1 MDRSAGPAL
10 RWLRALMVAVVSVA
24 VGGFGHVSA
33 EGLLPGWGA
42 LAALVLVSTAVAA
55 SLLGRPASTARV
67 VLLLMVGQTLIH
79 VALTMMAGHEGA
91 PAPDTTAMAMT
102 SRPVAPDLADGGRRV
117 GSLYDQLHREPP
129 VLEHLSVPSPLLHV
143 FADLTGA
150 NAVMALA
157 HLAAAAAVGLWLASG
172 ERALWTVLAL
182 TSRGV
187 EGLVRA
193 TIGAYVDVIQT
204 LSGLACANRLS
215 VALTSTVLVKHRPPK
230 LLQLARAIVRRGPPH
245 LLSA

>member
-1 MDRSAGPAL
+1 
-10 RWLRALMVAVVSVA
+10 
-24 VGGFGHVSA
+24 
-33 EGLLPGWGA
+33 
-42 LAALVLVSTAVAA
+42 
-55 SLLGRPASTARV
+55 
-67 VLLLMVGQTLIH
+67 
-79 VALTMMAGHEGA
+79 
-91 PAPDTTAMAMT
+91 MAMT